1 MTVPKTAWSPVA
13 RARRGSIRSLRVLDV
28 GGVLYVLPALAFLAV
43 VLLLPVAMTAGL
55 SLTSWDGL
63 GPIKWVGLANY
74 AALLSDPIVTT
85 AMGNAVVMTFFT
97 LGIPIVIGLATAI
110 VLSRI
115 TRRLRTLWRTLLFL
129 PAVIAPVVVAV
140 GWRLVYEPTTGLLNG
155 LLSAVGLSSL
165 AQPWLGDFG
174 LALPATGVVAT
185 WMEYGLVM
193 VLFLAGIQRI
203 SPELFDAAKVDGA
216 GLTGEV
222 RHVTIPG
229 LRYELLVA
237 IVVTL
242 IDSFRNFALIFN
254 LTKGGPGNAT
264 VVPVLEVYRR
274 GILHGRVGSASA
286 IGITITVVL
295 VLLVLGVLWLARRR
309 GGDEAAR

>member
-1 MTVPKTAWSPVA
+1 
-13 RARRGSIRSLRVLDV
+13 
-28 GGVLYVLPALAFLAV
+28 LYVVPALAFLAL
-43 VLLLPVAMTAGL
+43 VLLVPLGMTAAL
-55 SLTSWDGL
+55 SLTSWDGF
-63 GPIKWVGLANY
+63 GPIKLIGLANY
-74 AALLSDPIVTT
+74 AALPNDPIVTT

-97 LGIPIVIGLATAI
+97 LAIPIVIGLATAI

-155 LLSAVGLSSL
+155 LLTAIGLPGL
-165 AQPWLGDFG
+165 AKPWLGDFG

-237 IVVTL
+237 VVVTL

-254 LTKGGPGNAT
+254 LTRGGPGNAT

-309 GGDEAAR
+309 APEDGA

>member
-1 MTVPKTAWSPVA
+1 MTSPESTWSPA
-13 RARRGSIRSLRVLDV
+13 APLRRGSIRPWRLSSLE
-28 GGVLYVLPALAFLAV
+28 GVAYVLPALIVLGL
-43 VLLLPVAMTAGL
+43 VLLAPLGMTAGL
-55 SLTSWDGL
+55 SFTSWDGL

-74 AALLSDPIVTT
+74 TALLSDPIVVT
-85 AMGNAVVMTFFT
+85 AMTNAVVMTFFT
-97 LGIPIVIGLATAI
+97 LAIPIVIGLATAI

-140 GWRLVYEPTTGLLNG
+140 GWRLIYEPTTGLLNV
-155 LLSAVGLSSL
+155 LLNAVGLGGL
-165 AQPWLGDFG
+165 AHPWLGDFS
-174 LALPATGVVAT
+174 LALTATGVVAT

-203 SPELFDAAKVDGA
+203 SPELFDAARVDGA
-216 GLTGEV
+216 GLGGEV

-237 IVVTL
+237 VVVTL

-295 VLLVLGVLWLARRR
+295 VVLVVGVLWFARRR
-309 GGDEAAR
+309 AADEGA

>member
-1 MTVPKTAWSPVA
+1 M
-13 RARRGSIRSLRVLDV
+13 
-28 GGVLYVLPALAFLAV
+28 YVVPALAILTL
-43 VLLLPVAMTAGL
+43 VLLIPLGMTAGL

-63 GPIKWVGLANY
+63 GPIKWVGITNYTALAK
-74 AALLSDPIVTT
+74 DPVVIT
-85 AMGNAVVMTFFT
+85 AMGNAVVMTVFT
-97 LGIPIVIGLATAI
+97 LAVPIVIGLATAI
-110 VLSRI
+110 VLSRVG
-115 TRRLRTLWRTLLFL
+115 RRLRTLWRTLLFL

-155 LLSAVGLSSL
+155 ALTAIGLEGL
-165 AQPWLGDFG
+165 ARPWIGDFG
-174 LALPATGVVAT
+174 LALPATGAVAT

-203 SPELFDAAKVDGA
+203 SPELFDAARVDGA
-216 GLTGEV
+216 GIRGEI
-222 RHVTIPG
+222 RHVIIPG

-237 IVVTL
+237 MVVTL

-286 IGITITVVL
+286 IGIVITVVL
-295 VLLVLGVLWLARRR
+295 VLLVLLALWLGRRR
-309 GGDEAAR
+309 AADE